1 MKKPFNNQLATQRLR
16 SEDSV
21 TGGNAPSDTQA
32 TFKAGNGMQY
42 ATKKAFKKKNE
53 VKDVEPKLAAGK
65 AEIYAQ
71 KKMGWKPA
79 PSIPNRPSKGGFQYK
94 QMFEDMEEGTL
105 QPVDTSK
112 DSLSPM
118 EYQQAQHYEN
128 FNENDWSF
136 DDVSK
141 RYIKK
146 QAEPDQAEPD
156 QEMQTEDEEKKYYVK
171 VSVRDA
177 KRALDVLRDNPSY
190 RGVELNGS
198 DTYYTADEDLAYD
211 MMMDF
216 GTQDIEVIGDNFS
229 DSHLYGS
236 EDLNEALTYN
246 KFKKDSAT
254 RSNKD
259 SLHEALK
266 SINKKLHEINRLMEY
281 STNMRMELEEDY
293 SPRTG
298 KVVNKLEKQ
307 LAEIYKKVKS
317 LK

>member
-21 TGGNAPSDTQA
+21 TGGNAPADTQA

-65 AEIYAQ
+65 AQIYAQ
-71 KKMGWKPA
+71 KKMGWKLA

-246 KFKKDSAT
+246 KFKRDSAT
-254 RSNKD
+254 RPNKD
-259 SLHEALK
+259 ALHEALK

-281 STNMRMELEEDY
+281 STNMKMELEEDY

-298 KVVNKLEKQ
+298 KVVNKLERQ

>member
-21 TGGNAPSDTQA
+21 TGGNAPANTAA

-65 AEIYAQ
+65 AQIYAQ
-71 KKMGWKPA
+71 KKMGWKLA

-105 QPVDTSK
+105 QPVDLDK

-146 QAEPDQAEPD
+146 QAEPD

-246 KFKKDSAT
+246 KFKRDSAT
-254 RSNKD
+254 RPNKD
-259 SLHEALK
+259 ALHEALK
-266 SINKKLHEINRLMEY
+266 SINRKLHEINRLMEY
-281 STNMRMELEEDY
+281 STNMKMELEEDY

>member
-1 MKKPFNNQLATQRLR
+1 MKKPFDNQFATQRLL
-16 SEDSV
+16 SEESA
-21 TGGNAPSDTQA
+21 TGGGVSNGA
-32 TFKAGNGMQY
+32 TFTPGTGEQY
-42 ATKKAFKKKNE
+42 STTKAFKKKKNE

-71 KKMGWKPA
+71 KKWGWKPA

-94 QMFEDMEEGTL
+94 QMFEDMEEGVL
-105 QPVDTSK
+105 QPVNLDK

-118 EYQQAQHYEN
+118 EYQQAQKYEK
-128 FNENDWSF
+128 FDANDWTF

-146 QAEPDQAEPD
+146 QAEPD

-246 KFKKDSAT
+246 KFKREAAT
-254 RSNKD
+254 RPNKD
-259 SLHEALK
+259 ALHEALK

-281 STNMRMELEEDY
+281 STNMKMELEEDY

>member
-21 TGGNAPSDTQA
+21 TGGNAPADTQA
-32 TFKAGNGMQY
+32 TFKAGDGMQY

-94 QMFEDMEEGTL
+94 QMFEDMEEGVL
-105 QPVDTSK
+105 QPVNLDK

-118 EYQQAQHYEN
+118 EYQQAQKYEN
-128 FNENDWSF
+128 FNENDWTF

-146 QAEPDQAEPD
+146 QAEPDQ
-156 QEMQTEDEEKKYYVK
+156 EMQTEDEDKKYFVK

-246 KFKKDSAT
+246 KFKREAAT
-254 RSNKD
+254 RPNKW
-259 SLHEALK
+259 
-266 SINKKLHEINRLMEY
+266 
-281 STNMRMELEEDY
+281 STL
-293 SPRTG
+293 PT
-298 KVVNKLEKQ
+298 
-307 LAEIYKKVKS
+307 
-317 LK
+317 

>member
-16 SEDSV
+16 NEDSV
-21 TGGNAPSDTQA
+21 TGGNAPADTAA
-32 TFKAGNGMQY
+32 TFKAGDGMQY

-71 KKMGWKPA
+71 KKMGWKLA

-94 QMFEDMEEGTL
+94 QMFEGMEEGVL
-105 QPVDTSK
+105 QPVDLDK

-118 EYQQAQHYEN
+118 EYQQARSYQE
-128 FNENDWSF
+128 FNEEDWNF

-146 QAEPDQAEPD
+146 QAEPD

-246 KFKKDSAT
+246 KFKREAAT
-254 RSNKD
+254 RPNKD
-259 SLHEALK
+259 ALHEALK

-281 STNMRMELEEDY
+281 SANMKMELEEDY

>member
-1 MKKPFNNQLATQRLR
+1 MKKPFDNQFATQRLL
-16 SEDSV
+16 SEESA
-21 TGGNAPSDTQA
+21 TGGGVSNGA
-32 TFKAGNGMQY
+32 TFTPGTGEQY
-42 ATKKAFKKKNE
+42 ATTKAFKKKKNE

-65 AEIYAQ
+65 AEIYPQ
-71 KKMGWKPA
+71 KKWGWKAA

-94 QMFEDMEEGTL
+94 QMFEEMEEGVL
-105 QPVDTSK
+105 QPVNLDK

-118 EYQQAQHYEN
+118 EYQQAHKYEK
-128 FNENDWSF
+128 FDPAQWDF

-141 RYIKK
+141 RYIKRK
-146 QAEPDQAEPD
+146 SETDIVKANEEAEKPF
-156 QEMQTEDEEKKYYVK
+156 YVK

-198 DTYYTADEDLAYD
+198 DTYYTDDSELAYD

-216 GTQDIEVIGDNFS
+216 GTHDIEVI
-229 DSHLYGS
+229 DSNTN
-236 EDLNEALTYN
+236 DFLNEALTYN
-246 KFKKDSAT
+246 KFKREAAT
-254 RSNKD
+254 RPNKD
-259 SLHEALK
+259 ALHEALK
-266 SINKKLHEINRLMEY
+266 SINKKLHEINKLMEY
-281 STNMRMELEEDY
+281 SANMRTELEEEY

-298 KVVNKLEKQ
+298 KVVNKLERQ

>member
-1 MKKPFNNQLATQRLR
+1 MKKPFDNQFATQRLL
-16 SEDSV
+16 SEESA
-21 TGGNAPSDTQA
+21 TGGGVSNGA
-32 TFKAGNGMQY
+32 TFTPGTGEQY
-42 ATKKAFKKKNE
+42 STTKAFKKKKNE

-71 KKMGWKPA
+71 KKMGWKLA
-79 PSIPNRPSKGGFQYK
+79 PSIPNRPSKGGIQYK
-94 QMFEDMEEGTL
+94 QMFEDMEEGVL
-105 QPVDTSK
+105 QPVNLDK
-112 DSLSPM
+112 NSLSPM
-118 EYQQAQHYEN
+118 EYQQAHKYEK
-128 FNENDWSF
+128 FDANDWTF

-146 QAEPDQAEPD
+146 QTEPE

-198 DTYYTADEDLAYD
+198 DTYYTDDEDLAYD

-246 KFKKDSAT
+246 KFKREAAT
-254 RSNKD
+254 RPNKD
-259 SLHEALK
+259 ALHEALK
-266 SINKKLHEINRLMEY
+266 SINKKLHEINRLVEY
-281 STNMRMELEEDY
+281 SANMRTELEEDY

-298 KVVNKLEKQ
+298 KVVNKLERQ

>member
-1 MKKPFNNQLATQRLR
+1 
-16 SEDSV
+16 
-21 TGGNAPSDTQA
+21 
-32 TFKAGNGMQY
+32 
-42 ATKKAFKKKNE
+42 
-53 VKDVEPKLAAGK
+53 
-65 AEIYAQ
+65 
-71 KKMGWKPA
+71 
-79 PSIPNRPSKGGFQYK
+79 
-94 QMFEDMEEGTL
+94 MEEGVL
-105 QPVDTSK
+105 QPVDLDK

-118 EYQQAQHYEN
+118 EYQQARNYQE
-128 FNENDWSF
+128 FNQDDWTF

-146 QAEPDQAEPD
+146 QAEPE

-198 DTYYTADEDLAYD
+198 DTYYTDDEDLAYD

-246 KFKKDSAT
+246 KFKREAAT
-254 RSNKD
+254 RPNKD
-259 SLHEALK
+259 ALHEALK

-298 KVVNKLEKQ
+298 KVVNKLERQ

>member
-21 TGGNAPSDTQA
+21 TGGNAPADTAA
-32 TFKAGNGMQY
+32 TFKAGDGMQY
-42 ATKKAFKKKNE
+42 ATKKAFKKKNT

-65 AEIYAQ
+65 AKVYAQ
-71 KKMGWKPA
+71 KKMGWKLA

-94 QMFEDMEEGTL
+94 QMFEDMEEGVL
-105 QPVDTSK
+105 QPVDLNK

-118 EYQQAQHYEN
+118 EYQQAQKYEN

-146 QAEPDQAEPD
+146 QTEPD

-246 KFKKDSAT
+246 KFKRDSAT
-254 RSNKD
+254 RPNKD
-259 SLHEALK
+259 ALHEALK

>member
-1 MKKPFNNQLATQRLR
+1 MKKPFDNQFATQRLL
-16 SEDSV
+16 SEESA
-21 TGGNAPSDTQA
+21 TGGGVSNGA
-32 TFKAGNGMQY
+32 TFTPGTGEQY
-42 ATKKAFKKKNE
+42 STTKAFKKKKNE

-65 AEIYAQ
+65 AEIYPQ
-71 KKMGWKPA
+71 KKWGWKSA

-94 QMFEDMEEGTL
+94 QMFEEMEEGVL
-105 QPVDTSK
+105 QPVNLDK

-118 EYQQAQHYEN
+118 EYQQARNYQE
-128 FNENDWSF
+128 FNQDDWSF

-146 QAEPDQAEPD
+146 QAEPD

-190 RGVELNGS
+190 MGVELNGS
-198 DTYYTADEDLAYD
+198 DTYYTDDEDLAYD

-246 KFKKDSAT
+246 KFKREAAT
-254 RSNKD
+254 RPNKD
-259 SLHEALK
+259 ALHEALK

-281 STNMRMELEEDY
+281 STNMKMELEEDY

-298 KVVNKLEKQ
+298 KVVNKLERQ

>member
-16 SEDSV
+16 SEESV
-21 TGGNAPSDTQA
+21 TGGNAPADTAA
-32 TFKAGNGMQY
+32 TFKAGDGMQY

-65 AEIYAQ
+65 AEIYPQ
-71 KKMGWKPA
+71 KKWGWKSA

-94 QMFEDMEEGTL
+94 QMFEDMEEGVL
-105 QPVDTSK
+105 QPVNLDK

-118 EYQQAQHYEN
+118 EYQQAQKYEK
-128 FNENDWSF
+128 FDANDWNF

-146 QAEPDQAEPD
+146 QAEPDQ
-156 QEMQTEDEEKKYYVK
+156 EMQTEDDAEKPFYVK

-190 RGVELNGS
+190 MGVELNGS
-198 DTYYTADEDLAYD
+198 DTYYTDDSELAYD

-216 GTQDIEVIGDNFS
+216 GTQDIEVI
-229 DSHLYGS
+229 DSNINDS
-236 EDLNEALTYN
+236 LNEALTYN
-246 KFKKDSAT
+246 KFKREAAT
-254 RSNKD
+254 RPNKD
-259 SLHEALK
+259 ALHEALK
-266 SINKKLHEINRLMEY
+266 SIHKKLHEINRLMEY
-281 STNMRMELEEDY
+281 STNMKMELEEEY
-293 SPRTG
+293 SPRTA
-298 KVVNKLEKQ
+298 KVVNKLERQ

>member
-1 MKKPFNNQLATQRLR
+1 MKKPFDNQFATQRLL
-16 SEDSV
+16 SEESA
-21 TGGNAPSDTQA
+21 TGGGVSNGA
-32 TFKAGNGMQY
+32 TFTPGTGEQY
-42 ATKKAFKKKNE
+42 STTKAFKKKKNE

-65 AEIYAQ
+65 AEVYAQ
-71 KKMGWKPA
+71 KKWGWKAA

-94 QMFEDMEEGTL
+94 QMFEEVEEGVL
-105 QPVDTSK
+105 QPVNLDK

-118 EYQQAQHYEN
+118 EYQQAHKYEK
-128 FNENDWSF
+128 FDPALWDF

-141 RYIKK
+141 RYIKRK
-146 QAEPDQAEPD
+146 SETDIVKANEE
-156 QEMQTEDEEKKYYVK
+156 TEKPFYVK

-198 DTYYTADEDLAYD
+198 DTYYTDDSELAYD

-216 GTQDIEVIGDNFS
+216 GTHDIEVI
-229 DSHLYGS
+229 DSNTN
-236 EDLNEALTYN
+236 DFLNEALTYN
-246 KFKKDSAT
+246 KFKREAAT
-254 RSNKD
+254 RPNKD
-259 SLHEALK
+259 ALHEALK
-266 SINKKLHEINRLMEY
+266 SINKKLHEINKLMEY
-281 STNMRMELEEDY
+281 SANMRTELEEDY

-298 KVVNKLEKQ
+298 KVVNKLERQ

>member
-1 MKKPFNNQLATQRLR
+1 MKKPFDNQFATQRLL
-16 SEDSV
+16 SEESA
-21 TGGNAPSDTQA
+21 TGGGVSNGA
-32 TFKAGNGMQY
+32 TFTPGTGEQY
-42 ATKKAFKKKNE
+42 STTKAFKKKKNE

-65 AEIYAQ
+65 AEIYPQ
-71 KKMGWKPA
+71 KKWGWKPA

-94 QMFEDMEEGTL
+94 QMFEDMEEGVL
-105 QPVDTSK
+105 QPVNLDK

-118 EYQQAQHYEN
+118 EYQQAQKYEK
-128 FNENDWSF
+128 FDANDWTF

-146 QAEPDQAEPD
+146 QAESD
-156 QEMQTEDEEKKYYVK
+156 QEMQTEDDAQKPFYVK

-198 DTYYTADEDLAYD
+198 DTYYTDDSELAYD

-216 GTQDIEVIGDNFS
+216 GTHDIEVI
-229 DSHLYGS
+229 DSNTN
-236 EDLNEALTYN
+236 DTLNEALTYN
-246 KFKKDSAT
+246 KFKREAAT
-254 RSNKD
+254 RPNKD
-259 SLHEALK
+259 ALHEALK
-266 SINKKLHEINRLMEY
+266 SINKKLHEINKLMEY
-281 STNMRMELEEDY
+281 SANMRTELEEDY

-298 KVVNKLEKQ
+298 KVVNKLERQ

>member
-65 AEIYAQ
+65 AQIYAQ
-71 KKMGWKPA
+71 KKMGWKLA

-146 QAEPDQAEPD
+146 QTEPDQAEPD

-246 KFKKDSAT
+246 KFKREAAT
-254 RSNKD
+254 RPNKD
-259 SLHEALK
+259 ALHEALK

-281 STNMRMELEEDY
+281 STNMKMELEEDY

>member
-1 MKKPFNNQLATQRLR
+1 MKNFNNQFATQRLR
-16 SEDSV
+16 NEDSV
-21 TGGNAPSDTQA
+21 TGGNAPADTAA
-32 TFKAGNGMQY
+32 TFKAGDGMQY

-53 VKDVEPKLAAGK
+53 IKDVEPKLVAGK
-65 AEIYAQ
+65 ATIYPQ
-71 KKMGWKPA
+71 KKWGWKSA
-79 PSIPNRPSKGGFQYK
+79 PSVPNRPSKGGFQYK
-94 QMFEDMEEGTL
+94 QMFEDMEEGVL
-105 QPVDTSK
+105 QPVDLNK

-118 EYQQAQHYEN
+118 EYQQARSYQE
-128 FNENDWSF
+128 FNEEDWNF

-146 QAEPDQAEPD
+146 QAEPDQ
-156 QEMQTEDEEKKYYVK
+156 EMQTEDDAQKPFFVK

-198 DTYYTADEDLAYD
+198 DTYYTDDAELAYD

-216 GTQDIEVIGDNFS
+216 GTQDIEVI
-229 DSHLYGS
+229 DSNTNDS
-236 EDLNEALTYN
+236 LNEALTYN
-246 KFKKDSAT
+246 KFKREAAT

-281 STNMRMELEEDY
+281 STNMKMELEEDY

>member
-21 TGGNAPSDTQA
+21 TGGNAPANTAA
-32 TFKAGNGMQY
+32 TFKAGDGMQY

-53 VKDVEPKLAAGK
+53 VKDVEPKYAAGK
-65 AEIYAQ
+65 ANNYVA
-71 KKMGWKPA
+71 KKWGWKPA

-94 QMFEDMEEGTL
+94 QMFEDMEEGVL
-105 QPVDTSK
+105 QPVNLDK

-118 EYQQAQHYEN
+118 EYQQAQKYES
-128 FNENDWSF
+128 FNENDWTF

-146 QAEPDQAEPD
+146 QAEPDQ
-156 QEMQTEDEEKKYYVK
+156 EMQTEDEDKKYFVK

-246 KFKKDSAT
+246 KFKREAAT
-254 RSNKD
+254 RPNKD
-259 SLHEALK
+259 ALHEALK

-281 STNMRMELEEDY
+281 STNMKMELEEDY

>member
-16 SEDSV
+16 NEDSV
-21 TGGNAPSDTQA
+21 TGGNAPADTAA
-32 TFKAGNGMQY
+32 TFKAGDGMQY

-53 VKDVEPKLAAGK
+53 IKDVEPKLAAGK
-65 AEIYAQ
+65 ATVYPQ
-71 KKMGWKPA
+71 KKWGWKSA

-94 QMFEDMEEGTL
+94 QMFEDMEEGVL
-105 QPVDTSK
+105 QPVDLDK

-118 EYQQAQHYEN
+118 EYQQARSYQE
-128 FNENDWSF
+128 FNEEDWNF

-146 QAEPDQAEPD
+146 QAEPDQ
-156 QEMQTEDEEKKYYVK
+156 EMKTEDDAQKPFFVK

-190 RGVELNGS
+190 MGVELNGS
-198 DTYYTADEDLAYD
+198 DTYYTDDAELAYD

-216 GTQDIEVIGDNFS
+216 GTHDIEVI
-229 DSHLYGS
+229 DSNTNDS
-236 EDLNEALTYN
+236 LNEALTYN
-246 KFKKDSAT
+246 KFKREAAT
-254 RSNKD
+254 RPNKD
-259 SLHEALK
+259 ALHEALK

>member
-1 MKKPFNNQLATQRLR
+1 MKKPFDNQFATQRLL
-16 SEDSV
+16 SEESA
-21 TGGNAPSDTQA
+21 TGGGVSNGA
-32 TFKAGNGMQY
+32 TFTPGTGEQY
-42 ATKKAFKKKNE
+42 ATTKAFKKKKNE

-65 AEIYAQ
+65 AEIYPQ
-71 KKMGWKPA
+71 KKWGWKSA

-94 QMFEDMEEGTL
+94 QMFEDMEEGVL
-105 QPVDTSK
+105 QPVNLDK

-118 EYQQAQHYEN
+118 EYQQAQKYET
-128 FNENDWSF
+128 FDANDWTF

-146 QAEPDQAEPD
+146 QAEPDQ
-156 QEMQTEDEEKKYYVK
+156 EMQTEDDAQKPFYVK

-190 RGVELNGS
+190 MGVELNGS
-198 DTYYTADEDLAYD
+198 DTYYTDDSELAHD

-216 GTQDIEVIGDNFS
+216 GTHDIEVI
-229 DSHLYGS
+229 DSNTNDS
-236 EDLNEALTYN
+236 LNEALTYN
-246 KFKKDSAT
+246 KFKREAAT
-254 RSNKD
+254 RPNKD
-259 SLHEALK
+259 ALHEALK
-266 SINKKLHEINRLMEY
+266 SINKKLHEINKLMEY
-281 STNMRMELEEDY
+281 STNMRTELEEDY

-298 KVVNKLEKQ
+298 KVVNKLERQ

>member
-1 MKKPFNNQLATQRLR
+1 MKKPFDNQFATQRLL
-16 SEDSV
+16 SEESA
-21 TGGNAPSDTQA
+21 TGGGVSNGA
-32 TFKAGNGMQY
+32 TFTPGTGEQY
-42 ATKKAFKKKNE
+42 STTKAFKKKKNE

-65 AEIYAQ
+65 AEIYPQ
-71 KKMGWKPA
+71 KKWGWKPA

-94 QMFEDMEEGTL
+94 QMFEEMEEGVL
-105 QPVDTSK
+105 QPVDLDK

-118 EYQQAQHYEN
+118 EYQQARNYQE
-128 FNENDWSF
+128 FNQDDWTF

-146 QAEPDQAEPD
+146 QAEPE

-198 DTYYTADEDLAYD
+198 DTYYTDDEDLAYD

-246 KFKKDSAT
+246 KFKREAAT
-254 RSNKD
+254 RPNKD
-259 SLHEALK
+259 ALHEALK

-298 KVVNKLEKQ
+298 KVVNKLERQ

>member
-16 SEDSV
+16 NEDSV
-21 TGGNAPSDTQA
+21 TGGNAPADTAA
-32 TFKAGNGMQY
+32 TFKAGDGMQY

-65 AEIYAQ
+65 ATIYPQ
-71 KKMGWKPA
+71 KKWGWKSA

-94 QMFEDMEEGTL
+94 QMFEDMEEGVL
-105 QPVDTSK
+105 QPVDLDK

-118 EYQQAQHYEN
+118 EYQQARSYQE
-128 FNENDWSF
+128 FNEEDWNF

-146 QAEPDQAEPD
+146 QAEPDQ
-156 QEMQTEDEEKKYYVK
+156 EMQTEDDAQKPFFVK

-190 RGVELNGS
+190 MGVELNGS
-198 DTYYTADEDLAYD
+198 DTYYTDDAELAYD

-216 GTQDIEVIGDNFS
+216 GTHDIEVI
-229 DSHLYGS
+229 DSNTNDS
-236 EDLNEALTYN
+236 LNEALTYN
-246 KFKKDSAT
+246 KFKREAAT
-254 RSNKD
+254 RPNKD
-259 SLHEALK
+259 ALHEALK

-281 STNMRMELEEDY
+281 STNMKMELEEDY

>member
-21 TGGNAPSDTQA
+21 TGGNAPADTQA

-71 KKMGWKPA
+71 KKMGWKLA

-246 KFKKDSAT
+246 KFKRDSAT
-254 RSNKD
+254 RPNKD
-259 SLHEALK
+259 ALHEALK
-266 SINKKLHEINRLMEY
+266 AINRKLHEINRLMEY
-281 STNMRMELEEDY
+281 STNMKMELEEDY

>member
-65 AEIYAQ
+65 AQIYAQ

-94 QMFEDMEEGTL
+94 QMFEDMEEGVL
-105 QPVDTSK
+105 QPVDLNK

-118 EYQQAQHYEN
+118 EYQQARSYQE
-128 FNENDWSF
+128 FNEEDWNF

-146 QAEPDQAEPD
+146 QAEPDQ
-156 QEMQTEDEEKKYYVK
+156 EMQTEDDAQKPFFVK

-198 DTYYTADEDLAYD
+198 DTYYTDDAELAYD

-246 KFKKDSAT
+246 KFKREAAT

-281 STNMRMELEEDY
+281 STNMKMELEEDY

>member
-1 MKKPFNNQLATQRLR
+1 MKKPFDNQYATQRLL
-16 SEDSV
+16 SEESA
-21 TGGNAPSDTQA
+21 TGGGVTNGASFT
-32 TFKAGNGMQY
+32 AGSGEQY
-42 ATKKAFKKKNE
+42 STTKAFKNKKVNE
-53 VKDVEPKLAAGK
+53 KAKDKKDVEPKIVAGK
-65 AEIYAQ
+65 ASIYPV
-71 KKMGWKPA
+71 KKWGWKNA

-94 QMFEDMEEGTL
+94 QMFEEVEEGVL
-105 QPVDTSK
+105 QPVNLDK

-118 EYQQAQHYEN
+118 EYQQAQSYQE
-128 FNENDWSF
+128 FNQDDWTF

-146 QAEPDQAEPD
+146 QAEADK
-156 QEMQTEDEEKKYYVK
+156 EMQTENDAEKPYYVK

-198 DTYYTADEDLAYD
+198 DTYYTDDEDLAYD

-216 GTQDIEVIGDNFS
+216 GTQDIEVIDDNFS

-246 KFKKDSAT
+246 KFKREAAT
-254 RSNKD
+254 RPNKD
-259 SLHEALK
+259 ALHEALK
-266 SINKKLHEINRLMEY
+266 SINKKLHEINKLMEY

-298 KVVNKLEKQ
+298 KVVNKLERQ